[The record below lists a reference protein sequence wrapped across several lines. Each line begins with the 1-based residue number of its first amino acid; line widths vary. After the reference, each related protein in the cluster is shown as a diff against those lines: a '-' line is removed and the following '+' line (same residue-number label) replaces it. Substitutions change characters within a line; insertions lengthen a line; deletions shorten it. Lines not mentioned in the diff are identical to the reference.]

1 MRIGLLSSEHA
12 SGGGR
17 SRAPTMPEIDAAG
30 APCVQELAS
39 PRSACPDRRRLLVML
54 RVLGARGFLTA
65 VPAFHALAEAFPH
78 HRRILAAPA
87 ELVPLALLCGGI
99 DGIVPINRLSP
110 LPRCLH
116 RADIAVN
123 LDARAPVSHRILL
136 DTSPRRLVAFAHD
149 EVLGGH
155 AGSQWIEG
163 EPDVERW
170 CRMLEGHGIRAN
182 PFRLALRHPPAPRHD
197 ALGATV
203 MEPGGPG
210 SEWRWPIERWV
221 TIVRAERA
229 SGRRVVLTG
238 RSSDAGVAFEIA
250 HRAGLERR
258 AVRIDHVGVTELAQ
272 LAAAAGRVVC
282 GDTVLAHLA
291 TAMSTPSVLLFGPTS
306 SPNSTPPLHRA
317 WHRVLWP
324 VRRTG
329 PHDAGARQGL
339 LAIPV
344 DRVLDALMSLPAP
357 TAADGEAA
365 RLLA

>member
-1 MRIGLLSSEHA
+1 MLSSEHA

-17 SRAPTMPEIDAAG
+17 SRARTMPEPEIDAAV

-39 PRSACPDRRRLLVML
+39 PRSACPDRRRLLVIL
-54 RVLGARGFLTA
+54 RILGVRGFLTA

-87 ELVPLALLCGGI
+87 ALEPLAHLCGGI
-99 DGIVPINRLSP
+99 GGIVPINRLSP
-110 LPRCLH
+110 LPVHLH

-123 LDARAPVSHRILL
+123 LDAKGPASHRLL
-136 DTSPRRLVAFAHD
+136 LGTTPRRLVAFAHPG
-149 EVLGGH
+149 VLGGH
-155 AGSQWIEG
+155 AGPRWIEA

-182 PFRLALRHPPAPRHD
+182 PFRVELRHPPAPRRD

-203 MEPGGPG
+203 MEPGGPS

-238 RSSDAGVAFEIA
+238 RSADAAVAFEIA
-250 HRAGLERR
+250 HRASLERET
-258 AVRIDHVGVTELAQ
+258 VRVDHVGVPELTE

-306 SPNSTPPLHRA
+306 SPDSAPPPHRP

-329 PHDAGARQGL
+329 PQDAGVRQGL

-344 DRVLDALMSLPAP
+344 DSVLEALSSLPAS
-357 TAADGEAA
+357 TSAGSEAA